1 MFQTKKITSKIE
13 NITSWN
19 NTYSNEALVYFP
31 KNQRE
36 LISLIKRITKK
47 KIRYIV
53 KTGKCSYDSKSI
65 NSDDETTVI
74 SLKKLRRL
82 ISLNKKN
89 KTIKVEAGALI
100 SDIVKELKEKNY
112 TIYSIPG
119 GEFVSVGGAVSA
131 NVIGKDSSKK
141 IASFGD
147 AVESIKILT
156 EKGNIKIL
164 KKNSREMKNFIGA
177 FGLSGIMIEIELKVR
192 KIKSKNLIV
201 HKKSLNSLN
210 EIKKELDKKSD
221 YKYVQIDPFFREKN
235 FAVVFGAYFS
245 NNKNSL
251 YKNINLKSYFFER
264 FFFKI
269 SSFFIN
275 KITWKMF
282 YSIFFLFNKNKKI
295 EMDLHNYHYSSK
307 YKHLIPLTCRNG
319 LVDYEI
325 LIKKNFNKK
334 IRKII
339 SLIKKQNLIPIYIV
353 VKKVFKSKNKFFYSF
368 NDNGY
373 AVAISLNKT
382 KLSDKKADSIKNLLL
397 KEKLE
402 LNLSKTDEKLIKN
415 KGLKNNLFMS
425 LYKKMI
431 VNNYEI
437 SR

>member
-1 MFQTKKITSKIE
+1 
-13 NITSWN
+13 
-19 NTYSNEALVYFP
+19 
-31 KNQRE
+31 
-36 LISLIKRITKK
+36 
-47 KIRYIV
+47 
-53 KTGKCSYDSKSI
+53 
-65 NSDDETTVI
+65 
-74 SLKKLRRL
+74 
-82 ISLNKKN
+82 
-89 KTIKVEAGALI
+89 
-100 SDIVKELKEKNY
+100 
-112 TIYSIPG
+112 
-119 GEFVSVGGAVSA
+119 
-131 NVIGKDSSKK
+131 
-141 IASFGD
+141 
-147 AVESIKILT
+147 
-156 EKGNIKIL
+156 
-164 KKNSREMKNFIGA
+164 
-177 FGLSGIMIEIELKVR
+177 
-192 KIKSKNLIV
+192 
-201 HKKSLNSLN
+201 
-210 EIKKELDKKSD
+210 
-221 YKYVQIDPFFREKN
+221 
-235 FAVVFGAYFS
+235 
-245 NNKNSL
+245 
-251 YKNINLKSYFFER
+251 
-264 FFFKI
+264 
-269 SSFFIN
+269 
-275 KITWKMF
+275 MF

-353 VKKVFKSKNKFFYSF
+353 VKKVFKSKKKFFYSF